1 MHYGELPQAQGLYDP
16 QHEKDACGVGFV
28 VHLRGRKSHDI
39 VQKGLRLLCNLE
51 HRGASGS
58 ESNTGDGAGILIQ
71 MPDSFF
77 RARQAELGFTLPPA
91 GDYGAGLIF
100 LPRDPDERAAV
111 KDVIARIVAEQGQ
124 TLLGWRTRAD
134 RRLGARRCVRARSS
148 RSSSRLFIGKVD
160 RGARPRI
167 GGSGA
172 SAFERALYVIRKRL
186 EKAVDALDP
195 VRARRSSTSSASRRA
210 R

>member
-77 RARQAELGFTLPPA
+77 RARQTELGFTLPPA

-100 LPRDPDERAAV
+100 LPRDPAERAAV
-111 KDVIARIVAEQGQ
+111 KALIARIVSEQGQ
-124 TLLGWRTRAD
+124 TLLGWRSVPTDDSA
-134 RRLGARRCVRARSS
+134 LGMRAREVEPVFEQ
-148 RSSSRLFIGKVD
+148 LFIGKVD
-160 RGARPRI
+160 RGARP
-167 GGSGA
+167 
-172 SAFERALYVIRKRL
+172 
-186 EKAVDALDP
+186 
-195 VRARRSSTSSASRRA
+195 
-210 R
+210 

>member
-100 LPRDPDERAAV
+100 LPRDP
-111 KDVIARIVAEQGQ
+111 
-124 TLLGWRTRAD
+124 
-134 RRLGARRCVRARSS
+134 RRARRREGVLSRASS
-148 RSSSRLFIGKVD
+148 PS
-160 RGARPRI
+160 
-167 GGSGA
+167 
-172 SAFERALYVIRKRL
+172 
-186 EKAVDALDP
+186 
-195 VRARRSSTSSASRRA
+195 RARRSSAGEACRPTTPPSGCGRVKSSRSSNNCSSAK
-210 R
+210 